1 MNLQALVGI
10 VRAVGLC
17 CAITLVGCDSG
28 GEKKDA
34 PKAEEKK
41 VEAKVEEKKAAP
53 EEKKADPVDAKAAD
67 PAPTG
72 DAKAPADPPAGDAKA
87 PAGDAKAGDAKA
99 PAGDAKAAAPA
110 IDGKPL
116 YDSKCKVCHAAD
128 GKGTEA
134 MKKNKI
140 PDMTVADWQTKHDK
154 ASVVKAITDGVDGTK
169 MKSFKEKLKPEEIEA
184 VAVYVKGMK

>member
-41 VEAKVEEKKAAP
+41 VEAKAEEKKAAP
-53 EEKKADPVDAKAAD
+53 EEKKADPPVEAKAAD

-72 DAKAPADPPAGDAKA
+72 DAKAPADP

-116 YDSKCKVCHAAD
+116 YDAKCKVCHAAD

-140 PDMTVADWQTKHDK
+140 PDMTVADWQSKHDK

-169 MKSFKEKLKPEEIEA
+169 MKPFREKLKPEEIEA
-184 VAVYVKGMK
+184 VAVYVKAMK